1 MTAIVD
7 TSFLV
12 SLANANEAEHHACV
26 AVAQTL
32 RERLVVP
39 HVVLPEA
46 TYLIDKYL
54 GHRAMQTFVTRMT
67 MPAWTLE
74 PLREGDLARVAT
86 ILARYRDQRL
96 DFTDAAIIAI
106 AERLRIRRVLTL
118 DRRHFQVIRPQHC
131 PAFELLP

>member
-12 SLANANEAEHHACV
+12 SLANANEAEHQACV
-26 AVAQTL
+26 ALAQTI
-32 RERLVVP
+32 RERLVIP

-46 TYLIDKYL
+46 AYLIDKYL
-54 GHRAMQTFVTRMT
+54 GHRTMQTFVTRMT
-67 MPAWTLE
+67 LPAWTLE
-74 PLREGDLARVAT
+74 PLREGDLERTAE
-86 ILARYRDQRL
+86 ILDRYHDQRL

-118 DRRHFQVIRPQHC
+118 DRRHFQIIRPQHC
-131 PAFELLP
+131 PTFELLP